1 MKLTNGCAIFGDK
14 NGPQGS
20 GTYFSINKVM
30 ASLRAPSY
38 ANLGK
43 WLFDNVIKHQISS
56 IGNDIIWLDYCSS
69 MLLIS
74 HRTAMQSPQ

>member
-38 ANLGK
+38 ANLYQ
-43 WLFDNVIKHQISS
+43 VYSC
-56 IGNDIIWLDYCSS
+56 Y
-69 MLLIS
+69 
-74 HRTAMQSPQ
+74 QSAVTLKTFYKVSARFTSVSTLKTFF

>member
-38 ANLGK
+38 ANLRY
-43 WLFDNVIKHQISS
+43 NVSQNTNYVSLHT
-56 IGNDIIWLDYCSS
+56 
-69 MLLIS
+69 LLKIFRIQFERS
-74 HRTAMQSPQ
+74 T

>member
-38 ANLGK
+38 ANL
-43 WLFDNVIKHQISS
+43 LSN
-56 IGNDIIWLDYCSS
+56 YR
-69 MLLIS
+69 LLNSKSVFKATYNSFLGATCTMWDEIAS
-74 HRTAMQSPQ
+74 H

>member
-38 ANLGK
+38 ANLM
-43 WLFDNVIKHQISS
+43 NTHS
-56 IGNDIIWLDYCSS
+56 ILRTCKDDIDCGGRWSGMFCMKEEAEGICQPCDPS
-69 MLLIS
+69 I
-74 HRTAMQSPQ
+74 

>member
-14 NGPQGS
+14 NGPKGS

-38 ANLGK
+38 ANLTNSIS
-43 WLFDNVIKHQISS
+43 NVIKMTVGVNSLSTSNGVKQP
-56 IGNDIIWLDYCSS
+56 LPY
-69 MLLIS
+69 LTLAAAF
-74 HRTAMQSPQ
+74 RLF

>member
-38 ANLGK
+38 ANLIIRVPSVRGSVNMSSVRSRFGK
-43 WLFDNVIKHQISS
+43 SQVRSVRGSVKEGFEH
-56 IGNDIIWLDYCSS
+56 
-69 MLLIS
+69 
-74 HRTAMQSPQ
+74 H

>member
-38 ANLGK
+38 ANLMYLLGSA
-43 WLFDNVIKHQISS
+43 FQI
-56 IGNDIIWLDYCSS
+56 IANRNED
-69 MLLIS
+69 
-74 HRTAMQSPQ
+74 RR

>member
-38 ANLGK
+38 ANLVSMSGQTEQSN
-43 WLFDNVIKHQISS
+43 LVIANCDAQLE
-56 IGNDIIWLDYCSS
+56 NLQ
-69 MLLIS
+69 ML
-74 HRTAMQSPQ
+74 